1 MSVNHEKI
9 AIMRH
14 RTKAFGP
21 LVRERKVN
29 PEITIARVGTV
40 PDYLYQKEVPVKE
53 NIRLTSTV
61 EPVTTVVSNTN
72 AGYSSTPDP
81 TAHVE
86 PDSIESD
93 ERSEYESSSE
103 EETPEENIIFPQTKV
118 TT

>member
-1 MSVNHEKI
+1 M
-9 AIMRH
+9 MRH
-14 RTKAFGP
+14 RAKAFSP
-21 LVRERKVN
+21 SVRQRKVN
-29 PEITIARVGTV
+29 PEITIATAGTA
-40 PDYLYQKEVPVKE
+40 PNYLYQKEVPVSE

-72 AGYSSTPDP
+72 TGYSSTPDP